1 MGEADIPTFACKPGC
16 HACCGLVPF
25 TTPER
30 DRVAQLRP
38 MERWEAFGDAW
49 VTVSALATMR
59 CPFLAGDGCGIYAHR
74 PAVCRLFGAVDHP
87 LMTCP
92 HGCGPKRKFTETQ
105 SRRILA
111 AAAIR

>member
-1 MGEADIPTFACKPGC
+1 MTIPTFACKPGC
-16 HACCGLVPF
+16 HDCCGLVPF

-30 DRVAQLRP
+30 DRAAKLRP
-38 MERWEAFGDAW
+38 MEQWEAFGEGW

-59 CPFLAGDGCGIYAHR
+59 CPFLTQEGCGIYAAR
-74 PAVCRLFGAVDHP
+74 PIVCRLFGAVDHP

-92 HGCGPKRKFTETQ
+92 QGCGPERKLTETQ

-111 AAAIR
+111 AAQSK